1 MATLKERLQA
11 DLADALR
18 SKDEPRKAALRMVLA
33 AIRNAEIDQQRSLDD
48 AGVIAVLQKQAKLR
62 RESIAEFERGG
73 RSDLAAKERAE
84 LELIERYLPRQASPE
99 EIEEAAGRVIAET
112 GAAGPRDLGKVMPIL
127 MKEFAGRADGRQVNE
142 IVRRLLGG

>member
-1 MATLKERLQA
+1 MSTLKERLQA

-18 SKDEPRKAALRMVLA
+18 SKDEVRKAALRMVLA
-33 AIRNAEIDQQRSLDD
+33 AIRNAEIEQQRPLDD

-73 RSDLAAKERAE
+73 RADLVEKERAE
-84 LELIERYLPRQASPE
+84 LALIERYLPQQATPE
-99 EIEEAAGRVIAET
+99 EIEQAARRVIAET
-112 GAAGPRDLGKVMPIL
+112 GASGPRDLGKVMPIL

>member
-1 MATLKERLQA
+1 MASLKERLQA

-18 SKDEPRKAALRMVLA
+18 SKDELRKAALRMVLA
-33 AIRNAEIDQQRSLDD
+33 AIRNAEIDQQRALDD
-48 AGVIAVLQKQAKLR
+48 SGVIAVLQKQAKLR

-84 LELIERYLPRQASPE
+84 LELIEQYLPRQASPE
-99 EIEEAAGRVIAET
+99 EIEEAARRVIAET
-112 GAAGPRDLGKVMPIL
+112 GAASPRDLGKVMPIL
-127 MKEFAGRADGRQVNE
+127 MREFAGRADGRQVNE

>member
-1 MATLKERLQA
+1 MSTLKERLQA

-18 SKDEPRKAALRMVLA
+18 SKDEVRKAALRMVLA
-33 AIRNAEIDQQRSLDD
+33 AIRNAEIEQQRPLDD

-73 RSDLAAKERAE
+73 RADLVEKERAE
-84 LELIERYLPRQASPE
+84 LALIERYLPQQATPE
-99 EIEEAAGRVIAET
+99 QIEQAARRVIAET
-112 GAAGPRDLGKVMPIL
+112 GASGPRDLGKVMPIL

>member
-99 EIEEAAGRVIAET
+99 EIEEAARRVIAET